1 VYTAHQINPLSLGD
15 IMLRD
20 KACPECKSKS
30 LVQDFD
36 RAEIVCSNCGL
47 VIEEGIIDRGPEWRA
62 FDSEQ
67 RDERERTG
75 APMTYMIHDK
85 GLSTEID
92 WRNKDV
98 HGRDLSPKRRAQVY
112 RMRKW
117 QSRMKVSSSA
127 ARNLAFALTEIVR
140 LASHLKLPK
149 NIREAAAVL
158 YRRCLEEDLIRGR
171 SIEGMASACLYA
183 ACRQCRVPRTLD
195 EISEHARVKKK
206 EIAKDYR
213 YIMRELGF
221 NLPPT
226 NPIDYLP
233 RFASRLGVSPAVQRR
248 AMKILKEAID
258 KELLSGRSPKG
269 IAAASLYIASIMED
283 ERKTQREV
291 SDVANVTEVTI
302 RNRYKELQDE
312 LGLQVEI

>member
-1 VYTAHQINPLSLGD
+1 MYSVFRMLLLQGE
-15 IMLRD
+15 IMLRE
-20 KACPECKSKS
+20 KICPECKSKS
-30 LVQDFD
+30 LVQDYD

-47 VIEEGIIDRGPEWRA
+47 VIEEGILDMGPEWRA

-92 WRNKDV
+92 WRNKDI
-98 HGRDLSPKRRAQVY
+98 HGRDLSPRRRAQVY

-140 LASHLKLPK
+140 LSSHLRLPK

-195 EISEHARVKKK
+195 EVSEHARVEKK

-226 NPIDYLP
+226 NPMDYLP
-233 RFASRLGVSPAVQRR
+233 RFASQLGVSPAVQRK
-248 AMKILKEAID
+248 ASEILQEAID

-269 IAAASLYIASIMED
+269 IAAASLYIASILED

-312 LGLQVEI
+312 LGLKVEI